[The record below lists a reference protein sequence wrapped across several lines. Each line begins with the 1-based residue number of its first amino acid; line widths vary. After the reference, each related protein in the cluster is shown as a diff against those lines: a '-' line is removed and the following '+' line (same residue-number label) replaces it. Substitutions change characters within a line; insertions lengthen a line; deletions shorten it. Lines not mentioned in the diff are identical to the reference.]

1 MMENNNTANS
11 LYSEKAVNVASVS
24 QWSPFRYPGG
34 KTWLVPTIRKWLR
47 SRKIQPKLF
56 IEPFAGGGIVSLTVA
71 FEKLSDQILMV
82 ELDEEV
88 AAVWEAIITGD
99 GQWLAETIRN
109 FDLTI
114 DSVNKVLTE
123 EDQTIRSRAFKTILK
138 NRVYHGGILAPG
150 SGMIKYGENGKGISS
165 RWYPN
170 TLSKRILSI
179 HHIRSRIQ
187 FIHGDGLEIINRYKD
202 DSDVCF
208 FIDPPY
214 TASKKRAGSRLYKY
228 FELNHQAL
236 FSVIENIKG
245 DFIMTYDD
253 ADEIASLAKNHGLLT
268 QKIKMKNTH
277 HTEMLELVIS
287 SNFNWW

>member
-1 MMENNNTANS
+1 MKENNLTTNS
-11 LYSEKAVNVASVS
+11 PYSEKAVNVASVP

-47 SRKIQPKLF
+47 TKIIQPKLF

-88 AAVWEAIITGD
+88 AAVWQAIIEGD

-109 FDLTI
+109 FDLTV
-114 DSVNKVLTE
+114 DNVNRILTE
-123 EDQTIRSRAFKTILK
+123 EDQTIRHRAFRTILK

-165 RWYPN
+165 RWYPS

-187 FIHGDGLEIINRYKD
+187 FMHGDGLEIIDRYKD
-202 DSDVCF
+202 DPDVCF

-214 TASKKRAGSRLYKY
+214 TASKKRAGARLYKY
-228 FELNHQAL
+228 FELDHAAL
-236 FSVIENIKG
+236 FSAVENIKG

-253 ADEIASLAKNHGLLT
+253 ADEIASLAQNHGLMT

-277 HTEMLELVIS
+277 HMEMQELVIAS
-287 SNFNWW
+287 QFNWW

>member
-1 MMENNNTANS
+1 MMENNTTANS
-11 LYSEKAVNVASVS
+11 LYSEKAVNVASVP

-47 SRKIQPKLF
+47 SKKIKPQVF

-71 FEKLSDQILMV
+71 FEKLADQIFMV

-88 AAVWEAIITGD
+88 AAVWEAIIAGD

-109 FDLTI
+109 FDLTL
-114 DSVNKVLTE
+114 DNVNKVLTE
-123 EDQTIRSRAFKTILK
+123 ENQTIRSRAFKTILK

-179 HHIRSRIQ
+179 HHIRNRIQ
-187 FIHGDGLEIINRYKD
+187 FNHGDGLEIINRYKD
-202 DSDVCF
+202 DPNVCF

-214 TASKKRAGSRLYKY
+214 TASKKRAGARLYKY
-228 FELNHQAL
+228 FELDHETL
-236 FSVIENIKG
+236 FSTVENIKG

-253 ADEIASLAKNHGLLT
+253 ADEIADLAQNHGLLI

-277 HTEMLELVIS
+277 HIDMLELVIS
-287 SNFNWW
+287 SKFDWW